1 MSGPVPVV
9 SPAPARRDAIDVA
22 RVLALLVVVLGHLLM
37 AVIDR
42 RDGEI
47 RGANLLALH
56 PGWVFVAALAPMPVF
71 FAAGGWANA
80 TATLMTSVGR
90 LRTLVGLSA
99 VVVCAWSAGVILA
112 VATTGD
118 AGVVGDGARVATQ
131 PLWFVAAYVPLAA
144 AGGWLAR
151 LAADRIVALVGASL
165 VLLAALDGAR
175 FALDAPEWIGWPGFY
190 LAWGTPW
197 LLGGWWRA
205 RYLDGTL
212 DERRV
217 GWTLA
222 LGGTAGCAALVLLA
236 GYEPALIDAVAGA
249 RSNTT
254 PPTLYTAVAAIAQVG
269 GFMVAG
275 RALDRAGRRW
285 RQWWDRAGEAAI
297 AIYAWH
303 LTALT
308 LCAAVIAAGFPVPER
323 LTPAWWLTRPVW
335 WAIVLTL
342 TAGFVAATAAGR
354 SRLRA
359 LRTTTG
365 SGRWTGRSG
374 VNVAGLATAAAA
386 AALVGL
392 RGPRSVELALV
403 CSALF
408 LLAWAGLR
416 AESR

>member
-1 MSGPVPVV
+1 MSGPPPVV
-9 SPAPARRDAIDVA
+9 RAAPERRDAIDVA

-80 TATLMTSVGR
+80 TATLTTSLGR

-112 VATTGD
+112 IVITGD

-151 LAADRIVALVGASL
+151 LAAERIVGVVGVSL
-165 VLLAALDGAR
+165 ALLAALDLAR

-205 RYLDGTL
+205 RHLDNGL

-217 GWTLA
+217 GWALA
-222 LGGTAGCAALVLLA
+222 LGGAAGCAALVVVA
-236 GYEPALIDAVAGA
+236 GYEPALIDAVPGA

-269 GFMVAG
+269 IFMVAG
-275 RALDRAGRRW
+275 QALDRAGRRW
-285 RQWWDRAGEAAI
+285 RRWWDRAGEAAI
-297 AIYAWH
+297 GIYAWH

-323 LTPAWWLTRPVW
+323 LTPTWWLTRPLW
-335 WAIVLTL
+335 WAVVLTL

-359 LRTTTG
+359 ARPTSE
-365 SGRWTGRSG
+365 SGRRTGRSG
-374 VNVAGLATAAAA
+374 VNVAGVAAAATAAAV
-386 AALVGL
+386 VGL